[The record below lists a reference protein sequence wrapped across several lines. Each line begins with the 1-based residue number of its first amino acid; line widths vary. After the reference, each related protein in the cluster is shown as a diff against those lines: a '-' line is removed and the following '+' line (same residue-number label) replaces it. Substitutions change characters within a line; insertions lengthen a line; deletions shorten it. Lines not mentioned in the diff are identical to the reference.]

1 MFAGCVQPAG
11 SEGRRLE
18 GASQGDRGC
27 PLGTVIDRPM
37 WHTGGTVDLGPGTPT
52 RIHRGSRR
60 SLEISSRSAA
70 SSDLIRASSP
80 SVALGF
86 VGLAMMGLQFAL
98 IARFKPVAAPFGID
112 ALTKFH
118 KQVSYV
124 ALTFILAHPILLF
137 IQNGPKYLPLLNVFT
152 APWRARFAIA
162 ATLLLL
168 ALIGLSAGRKRLRLS
183 YAKRGSGRT
192 AFSQSPLCSWRSPT
206 SKGSATTRPARPSA
220 PCSTRWQESWSLCCS
235 GSGS

>member
-1 MFAGCVQPAG
+1 MKSALAGVVWVLVYLLLAMAPLIIVGSAHPPAG
-11 SEGRRLE
+11 
-18 GASQGDRGC
+18 
-27 PLGTVIDRPM
+27 RPF
-37 WHTGGTVDLGPGTPT
+37 VVEL
-52 RIHRGSRR
+52 
-60 SLEISSRSAA
+60 
-70 SSDLIRASSP
+70 

-137 IQNGPKYLPLLNVFT
+137 IQNGSKYLPLLNVFT
-152 APWRARFAIA
+152 APWRARFAVA

-183 YAKRGSGRT
+183 YET
-192 AFSQSPLCSWRSPT
+192 
-206 SKGSATTRPARPSA
+206 
-220 PCSTRWQESWSLCCS
+220 WQWT
-235 GSGS
+235 